1 MGDLSSGVIVISPV
15 PVPRPRVRARRC
27 VRCPSMPKLLHRS
40 FRSLSTSVSLTHFW
54 HLMRRQDKTSKDAT
68 RLMYI

>member
-1 MGDLSSGVIVISPV
+1 MGDLSSGVIVN
-15 PVPRPRVRARRC
+15 A
-27 VRCPSMPKLLHRS
+27 RCPSMPKLLHRS